1 VASRTVGSARP
12 SLRLHTGLLRQ
23 RHCFHAILVE
33 EAREPRAETATKFGL
48 HEIIPPPAKP
58 GGLPIEFP
66 TKLALFINLKTAKT
80 LGLAVP
86 PSLFA
91 RADEVIE

>member
-1 VASRTVGSARP
+1 
-12 SLRLHTGLLRQ
+12 LRRHTGPLRQ
-23 RHCFHAILVE
+23 HRCFLAILVE
-33 EAREPRAETATKFGL
+33 EACEPRAETATKFGL
-48 HEIIPPPAKP
+48 YEIIPPPGKP

-66 TKLALFINLKTAKT
+66 TKPAPFINLKTAKT